1 MHAHTYS
8 IFCCSF
14 EEFLDCIYEP
24 TTVAAFKVV
33 TRELLPLVAER
44 HEINLQEAFP
54 TPINSRK
61 ITVAYMSCIYP
72 THVFE
77 AMGLPENEVVRTAA
91 PLMACLDGIITSIGP
106 DGSFEDA
113 PFEKTEA
120 LIPAIKNFMT
130 AFDTWQPAD
139 EEKLGTRILDALDAM
154 YRAPQNERVDE
165 QIERL
170 RAKMMQL
177 NQAERLRLFD
187 QQRAL
192 HPF

>member
-1 MHAHTYS
+1 M
-8 IFCCSF
+8 
-14 EEFLDCIYEP
+14 
-24 TTVAAFKVV
+24 VAAK
-33 TRELLPLVAER
+33 
-44 HEINLQEAFP
+44 HGINLTEEFP

-61 ITVAYMSCIYP
+61 LTISYMTSIYP

-77 AMGLPENEVVRTAA
+77 TMGVPENEVIRTAA

-113 PFEKTEA
+113 PWELTEA
-120 LIPAIKNFMT
+120 LIPTIRDFMN
-130 AFDTWQPAD
+130 AFEAWQPAD

-154 YRAPQNERVDE
+154 YRAPQNAEIDA

-170 RAKMMQL
+170 RAKMLQL

-187 QQRAL
+187 VQRAL